1 MASIIGVMLVPSGL
15 AYTLFVLGLLA
26 AVKAQWRRFS
36 WAMLALSGA
45 ITMVFSTGS
54 VATALLSPLE
64 YEYPAVHDT
73 RTHQDI
79 QHIVVLT
86 GYAADDPDMP
96 LTGRMHWASAFRV
109 MMALQLQRGGCDSCD
124 VIVSGDPITAKVMGE
139 SLIALGLPKERLK
152 LETESPTTAAS
163 AENLQSMVKEPF
175 FLVTSAGHLRRALAV
190 LRKQGLQPV
199 PVPTDYQG
207 PKDWRNA
214 EERPSPQSLVTSDL
228 AMHEYIGLL
237 WYRLKGAI

>member
-1 MASIIGVMLVPSGL
+1 
-15 AYTLFVLGLLA
+15 
-26 AVKAQWRRFS
+26 
-36 WAMLALSGA
+36 MLALSGA

-79 QHIVVLT
+79 KHIVVLT

-124 VIVSGDPITAKVMGE
+124 VIVSGDPTTAKVMGE

-163 AENLQSMVKEPF
+163 AENLESMVKEPF

-237 WYRLKGAI
+237 WYRLKGSI

>member
-26 AVKAQWRRFS
+26 AIKAQWRKLS

-45 ITMVFSTGS
+45 ITIVFSTGS

-79 QHIVVLT
+79 KHIVVLT

-139 SLIALGLPKERLK
+139 SLIALGLPKERLR

-163 AENLQSMVKEPF
+163 AENLESMVKEPF

-237 WYRLKGAI
+237 WYRLKGAS